1 MAAQDEIPYHV
12 QAISDLAKDYSAE
25 RFRYEIKVCRDV
37 LAKLI
42 AEDQRS
48 DQQRARYRIL
58 RVLDRQ
64 LYRSHSWVEYDAD
77 LLAWVMRNLIELKF
91 WTKFVSESEE
101 NATRFLSELNND
113 MNELY
118 DQMVKAHGA
127 DVAKMDKLPVI
138 DPKRV
143 RVEPSEGQESL
154 TWKLA
159 CKLIHQTSWLI
170 NQYEL
175 VRTAEEHRHFF
186 ALQILQ
192 YGWGIIT
199 MFHDINWV
207 E

>member
-1 MAAQDEIPYHV
+1 MTEPGSEYPYHIS
-12 QAISDLAKDYSAE
+12 AISELAKHYSAE

-37 LAKLI
+37 LKKLI
-42 AEDQRS
+42 AEDHRS

-58 RVLDRQ
+58 RILDRQ
-64 LYRSHSWVEYDAD
+64 LYRAHFWVEYDAD

-91 WTKFVSESEE
+91 WTTFVSESEA
-101 NATRFLSELNND
+101 NAIRFLSEVNND

-118 DQMVKAHGA
+118 LQMLKAHP
-127 DVAKMDKLPVI
+127 DDTPEMDFLPEI
-138 DPKRV
+138 AKRV
-143 RVEPSEGQESL
+143 RVEPSSGQESV

-159 CKLIHQTSWLI
+159 SKLIHQSSWLI
-170 NQYEL
+170 NNYEL
-175 VRTAEEHRHFF
+175 VLTAQEHRQFF

-199 MFHDINWV
+199 MFHDVTWV

>member
-1 MAAQDEIPYHV
+1 MAVQDEILYHV

-37 LAKLI
+37 LAALI

-48 DQQRARYRIL
+48 DQQRVRSRIL
-58 RVLDRQ
+58 RVLNRQ
-64 LYRSHSWVEYDAD
+64 LYRAHLWVEYDAD

-91 WTKFVSESEE
+91 WTKFISDSEE
-101 NATRFLSELNND
+101 NATRFLNELNND

-143 RVEPSEGQESL
+143 RVEPSDGQESL

-175 VRTAEEHRHFF
+175 VRTAEEHKQFF

-192 YGWGIIT
+192 YGWGIT
-199 MFHDINWV
+199 SLFHNINWV
-207 E
+207 G